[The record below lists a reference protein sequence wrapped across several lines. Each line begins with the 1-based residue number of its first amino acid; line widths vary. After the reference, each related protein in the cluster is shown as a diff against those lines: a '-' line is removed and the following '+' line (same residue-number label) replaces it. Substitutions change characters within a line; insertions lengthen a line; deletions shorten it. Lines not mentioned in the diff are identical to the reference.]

1 MVSFVG
7 RLYSRRIINV
17 NVNILLAG
25 ILALAPTMLVVHVVS
40 GPLGVSNEW
49 IINAVTFVA
58 DVICDVGIYYLLH
71 WLANHWPKRG
81 GTAVEKAAHTLS
93 YFKDATLV
101 QVERMMLSPL
111 LYCVMLSI
119 QHVMI
124 VRGISPVRATAV
136 GFIVAITMTRVLHTI
151 WMIRQLRRS
160 RAKQTA

>member
-1 MVSFVG
+1 M
-7 RLYSRRIINV
+7 

-25 ILALAPTMLVVHVVS
+25 LLALAPTMLVVHLVTERM
-40 GPLGVSNEW
+40 GVTNEW

-58 DVICDVGIYYLLH
+58 DVIFDVAIYYLLH

-81 GTAVEKAAHTLS
+81 GTAVERAAQTLS

-119 QHVMI
+119 QHIMI
-124 VRGISPVRATAV
+124 VKGISPVKATAV
-136 GFIVAITMTRVLHTI
+136 GFLIAITLTRIIHTL
-151 WMIRQLRRS
+151 WMLRQLRRA
-160 RAKQTA
+160 RAKREA